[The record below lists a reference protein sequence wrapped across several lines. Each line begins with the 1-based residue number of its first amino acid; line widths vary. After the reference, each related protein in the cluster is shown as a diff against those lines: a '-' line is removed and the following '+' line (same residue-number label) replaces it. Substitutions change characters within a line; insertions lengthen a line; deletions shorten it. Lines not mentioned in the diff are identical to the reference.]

1 MPDSLTIREYNET
14 FLTELNRLNEA
25 QREAVEHIEGP
36 VLVIAGPGTG
46 KTHIL
51 TARIGRILLETDA
64 QPHNIL
70 CLTFTEAGVLAMR
83 ERLLEFIGPEAHR
96 VHIYTF
102 HSFCNSIIQ
111 DNLELFGRHDL
122 EPLSDLERVEIIRRI
137 LDELDINH
145 PLKKGRADIYFYEKH
160 LHDLFQKMKSE
171 DWSIEFVKQK
181 IEEYLEDLPNRK
193 EYTYQVNRGEFRKGD
208 LKNAKLD
215 DTILRMDRL
224 RSATALF
231 PRYIDLLRKYRR
243 YDFADMILWVL
254 RVFEQNTALL
264 RTYQEQ
270 YLYFLI
276 DEYQDTNGAQNQ
288 IALRLIEYWENP
300 NIFIVGDDDQSI
312 YEFQGA
318 RLKNL
323 TDFYK
328 RFESHLKLILLKD
341 NYRSSQNIL
350 DTSRALI
357 SKNEKRIVHNV
368 SHLGVDKIL
377 VAKHSAF
384 SKSKVLPQVLE
395 YPNRLQ
401 EEVDIV
407 RQIEGLQKRKSPLR
421 EVAIIY
427 AKHKQARNLIE
438 LLERKGIPYNT
449 RQKVNILDL
458 PMIQNLRMFLDY
470 LQAEYIKPYSGEHLI
485 FKILHFDFLKIL
497 PSDLA
502 KLAVH
507 LAKFDYKKR
516 PTWRV
521 AIGDLILLKKLKLK
535 DANAIVDIS
544 TTIEYLLSN
553 FASISVISTLERLI
567 NRSGL
572 LRNLLKSEDKIWL
585 IQVLN
590 TFVNF
595 IKKETNRNPRLT
607 LVRLLETLKNMD
619 GNRLPIEINKVVQ
632 MEDGVNLLTA
642 HSSKGLEFEHVFMLD
657 CVKEQW
663 EPRNRRSSFQFP
675 FPDTLTF
682 SGEEDPLEARRRLFY
697 VAMTRAKA
705 HLYLSFSR
713 NDSNGKE
720 IQRTQFLDEII
731 NGSDLE
737 ITQRILPPELLID
750 AQTILLQEVAP
761 RLPNQDKA
769 TIDSLLEDFSLS
781 VSSMNKYLY
790 CPLNFYYENVLS
802 VPTVMSEAASYGTA
816 MHNALQ
822 FGFAK
827 MMLSKAKVF
836 PPADEFIRLFR
847 EEMNK
852 LQGNFSKKE
861 FERRMK
867 IGQQNMRNYYDQHGS
882 TWHKK
887 VRLEY
892 ELKNVEMDG
901 IPLTGT
907 IDRLELHSDNF
918 AHIVD
923 YKTGNQDSKKMRRP
937 KFDAGLDPY
946 ELVQKSGTYYRQ
958 LVFYKILYEY
968 HRHHGREVKNAE
980 ISYLEPDSKG
990 NFLSKKIVFKAADIA
1005 FVKGLIKDTYEKIM
1019 AHDFYEGCGTCK
1031 WCDFVRKN
1039 VPLDSFSNME
1049 IEELDDGK

>member
-384 SKSKVLPQVLE
+384 SKSKVLPQV
-395 YPNRLQ
+395 
-401 EEVDIV
+401 
-407 RQIEGLQKRKSPLR
+407 
-421 EVAIIY
+421 
-427 AKHKQARNLIE
+427 
-438 LLERKGIPYNT
+438 
-449 RQKVNILDL
+449 
-458 PMIQNLRMFLDY
+458 
-470 LQAEYIKPYSGEHLI
+470 
-485 FKILHFDFLKIL
+485 
-497 PSDLA
+497 
-502 KLAVH
+502 
-507 LAKFDYKKR
+507 
-516 PTWRV
+516 
-521 AIGDLILLKKLKLK
+521 
-535 DANAIVDIS
+535 
-544 TTIEYLLSN
+544 
-553 FASISVISTLERLI
+553 
-567 NRSGL
+567 
-572 LRNLLKSEDKIWL
+572 
-585 IQVLN
+585 
-590 TFVNF
+590 
-595 IKKETNRNPRLT
+595 
-607 LVRLLETLKNMD
+607 
-619 GNRLPIEINKVVQ
+619 
-632 MEDGVNLLTA
+632 
-642 HSSKGLEFEHVFMLD
+642 
-657 CVKEQW
+657 
-663 EPRNRRSSFQFP
+663 
-675 FPDTLTF
+675 
-682 SGEEDPLEARRRLFY
+682 
-697 VAMTRAKA
+697 
-705 HLYLSFSR
+705 
-713 NDSNGKE
+713 
-720 IQRTQFLDEII
+720 
-731 NGSDLE
+731 
-737 ITQRILPPELLID
+737 
-750 AQTILLQEVAP
+750 
-761 RLPNQDKA
+761 
-769 TIDSLLEDFSLS
+769 
-781 VSSMNKYLY
+781 
-790 CPLNFYYENVLS
+790 
-802 VPTVMSEAASYGTA
+802 
-816 MHNALQ
+816 
-822 FGFAK
+822 
-827 MMLSKAKVF
+827 
-836 PPADEFIRLFR
+836 
-847 EEMNK
+847 
-852 LQGNFSKKE
+852 
-861 FERRMK
+861 
-867 IGQQNMRNYYDQHGS
+867 
-882 TWHKK
+882 
-887 VRLEY
+887 
-892 ELKNVEMDG
+892 
-901 IPLTGT
+901 
-907 IDRLELHSDNF
+907 
-918 AHIVD
+918 
-923 YKTGNQDSKKMRRP
+923 
-937 KFDAGLDPY
+937 
-946 ELVQKSGTYYRQ
+946 
-958 LVFYKILYEY
+958 
-968 HRHHGREVKNAE
+968 
-980 ISYLEPDSKG
+980 
-990 NFLSKKIVFKAADIA
+990 
-1005 FVKGLIKDTYEKIM
+1005 
-1019 AHDFYEGCGTCK
+1019 
-1031 WCDFVRKN
+1031 
-1039 VPLDSFSNME
+1039 
-1049 IEELDDGK
+1049 